1 MDDKVYENAF
11 KYIAKEYFTK
21 SNYYKVPTK
30 LENGSTVDCC
40 FFSFYQPGG
49 ISAGGGGE
57 TVAAALMEDFRKE
70 AEAVGQ
76 CLHLNHMGGGLKPTM
91 IESRKVASVTDYGWM
106 KLGQGEAFVFPETAY
121 EVVRDHALATI
132 EERHELYTKT
142 YGIPYIPTHST
153 AWDSSPRTLPQ
164 DAWGEWGYPWGLGW
178 HSNVSQFKTSLQMSK
193 RAMARRCTPSAT
205 RWCPPLIINAWNEWS
220 EGAYLE
226 PDQRYGAGKLE
237 AVGEVFPPKRKQHNG
252 LAV

>member
-1 MDDKVYENAF
+1 M
-11 KYIAKEYFTK
+11 
-21 SNYYKVPTK
+21 
-30 LENGSTVDCC
+30 C
-40 FFSFYQPGG
+40 
-49 ISAGGGGE
+49 
-57 TVAAALMEDFRKE
+57 
-70 AEAVGQ
+70 
-76 CLHLNHMGGGLKPTM
+76 
-91 IESRKVASVTDYGWM
+91 
-106 KLGQGEAFVFPETAY
+106 
-121 EVVRDHALATI
+121 
-132 EERHELYTKT
+132 ER
-142 YGIPYIPTHST
+142 
-153 AWDSSPRTLPQ
+153 SPRTLPQ